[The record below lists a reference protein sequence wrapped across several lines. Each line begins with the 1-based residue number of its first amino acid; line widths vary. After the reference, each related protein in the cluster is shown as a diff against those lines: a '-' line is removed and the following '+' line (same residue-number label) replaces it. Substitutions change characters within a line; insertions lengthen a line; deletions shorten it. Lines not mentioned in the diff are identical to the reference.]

1 MYMVQPSP
9 PGSGKASSCL
19 EGVALV
25 AQRIVSGVALTREF
39 RRNLRTSISRELRR
53 LQEELPI
60 SPDDHHILRGL
71 PCTGDEIEELLFDPR
86 LEQLAF
92 VRGAARRDAN
102 SGIHEGLKLLILL
115 RRSDRARL
123 R

>member
-1 MYMVQPSP
+1 MHVVQSP
-9 PGSGKASSCL
+9 PPHSGKPSSSL
-19 EGVALV
+19 EGVAL
-25 AQRIVSGVALTREF
+25 ATQRIVSGVALTREF
-39 RRNLRTSISRELRR
+39 RRNLRTSIARELRR

-92 VRGAARRDAN
+92 VRGVALRDAK
-102 SGIHEGLKLLILL
+102 SGIHEGLKLLIFL
-115 RRSDRARL
+115 RRSDRPRL

>member
-1 MYMVQPSP
+1 MYVVQSYPPRSRKPPS
-9 PGSGKASSCL
+9 SL
-19 EGVALV
+19 ESVALA

-39 RRNLRTSISRELRR
+39 RRNLRTSIARELRR

-60 SPDDHHILRGL
+60 SPDDHDIFRGL
-71 PCTGDEIEELLFDPR
+71 PCAGDEIEELLFDPR

-92 VRGAARRDAN
+92 VRGVARRDAR
-102 SGIHEGLKLLILL
+102 SGLRAGLKLLILL

-123 R
+123 H

>member
-1 MYMVQPSP
+1 MYVVQSYPPRSRKPPS
-9 PGSGKASSCL
+9 SL
-19 EGVALV
+19 ESVALA

-60 SPDDHHILRGL
+60 SPDDHDIFRGL
-71 PCTGDEIEELLFDPR
+71 PCSGDEIEELLFDPR

-92 VRGAARRDAN
+92 VRGVARRDAN
-102 SGIHEGLKLLILL
+102 SGIREGLKLLILL

-123 R
+123 Y